1 MFCQVCG
8 SHQNDEAEYCSRC
21 HQKLLV
27 LSGQGT
33 APAASF
39 EGPEENFSFDEHLL
53 ERISILEEVLK
64 KTTDTMRNVLSLLQK
79 QEKNVLINHTG
90 LETLAEHLESRELIA
105 REVWEEVWESRA
117 QAQLLALEKRDKLA
131 DCRASIAALYRGKQ
145 RLAFLQHLDEAE
157 FALLSF
163 DLDKGMASLE
173 AAYSL
178 DRENYELAY
187 FLGET
192 FFNEGRADEA
202 LTYFARVL
210 DAREDHYEGLVYS
223 GVILYERGQ
232 HEPAS
237 RFLQHALELY
247 PDSFLPLFALGAI
260 AAASSELDRAVDLLG
275 RAVEIERV
283 PQALYL
289 LGNCYY
295 ELDRRGAAISALQ
308 EAVRLDPTFEEA
320 HHLLGLAYLDRH
332 WNRKA
337 LASFRRAQR
346 LNPKKMRYEDLV
358 LCLSGDS
365 SAPLPEVSGSA
376 AEWLRKGEVSLADD
390 QVQKALEC
398 YGAAMRLEPDNPT
411 VLLSYALACLQ
422 MNRNQESETT
432 TRRILELDAGDMLK
446 ATACATLIEALR
458 GEGRYREGNQV
469 GTRLLEEGG
478 SSFAHTIAYYEMA
491 YNLAELEEDLDQA
504 LDYARRSVELSPEEF
519 KQFPLAAL
527 GWVHYKRR
535 EFDKA
540 VDFLSRS
547 TEFGLSSMTL
557 THLGMALLASGEK
570 EKAKNV
576 LSEARSLGD
585 HAGALQERMMEFMRD
600 STRLLESLR
609 PPEAASK

>member
-1 MFCQVCG
+1 MLCQVCG
-8 SHQNDEAEYCSRC
+8 SPQNDEAEYCSRC

-33 APAASF
+33 SSATSF
-39 EGPEENFSFDEHLL
+39 DGPEENFSFDEHLL

-105 REVWEEVWESRA
+105 REDWGEVWESRA

-131 DCRASIAALYRGKQ
+131 DCRAGIAALYRGNRRK
-145 RLAFLQHLDEAE
+145 AFVQHLDEAE

-192 FFNEGRADEA
+192 FFNEGRAEEA

-210 DAREDHYEGLVYS
+210 EAREDHYEGLVYS
-223 GVILYERGQ
+223 GVILYERGE
-232 HEPAS
+232 HDSAS
-237 RFLQHALELY
+237 RFLMHALELY

-260 AAASSELDRAVDLLG
+260 AAASSELERAVDLLG

-295 ELDRRGAAISALQ
+295 ELDRRGAAIGALQ

-320 HHLLGLAYLDRH
+320 HHLLGLAYLDRN

-365 SAPLPEVSGSA
+365 SVPLPEVSGSA
-376 AEWLRKGEVSLADD
+376 AEWLRKGEESLAED
-390 QVQKALEC
+390 QVQKALDC
-398 YGAAMRLEPDNPT
+398 YGAAVRLEPDNPT

-469 GTRLLEEGG
+469 GTRLLAEGS

-491 YNLAELEEDLDQA
+491 YNLAEMEEDLDQA

-527 GWVHYKRR
+527 GWVHYKRH

-557 THLGMALLASGEK
+557 THLGMALLASGEE

-576 LSEARSLGD
+576 LSEARNLGD
-585 HAGALQERMMEFMRD
+585 HSGALQERMMEFMRD

-609 PPEAASK
+609 TPEPAA